1 MKKIF
6 TLFAALMMA
15 FSMFAADIPAGT
27 KFYLTPSA
35 NWNQSNARFA
45 VYFFG
50 NGEAWVSMTKVAG
63 ENNLYEV
70 TSPNK
75 VYKNLIFCRMNP
87 SAAANNWNNKWNQTS
102 DLTYD
107 GTKNHYTVKEGTWD
121 KGGGTW
127 SIWPVPA
134 QKTYKD
140 ITITITANAEPQIK
154 WWNAGD
160 KLANGGYVAMT
171 AIGAEKTYSY
181 TLAQV
186 DEATG
191 VEYSIKVGEAEGAAQ
206 QTSVNVTADF
216 KQMLAKVAV
225 MGVNN
230 WDGTDVMTASDD
242 YLSASITLPLV
253 ENKSYQLKLTV
264 DGAWFGG
271 SSVKITSANNSAS
284 FAEDT
289 GGDGS
294 ITTSIAGDYVFTYT
308 YATKMLVVTYP
319 DNGGVTP
326 PEPDPTFDYYVTG
339 SFNEWANPDPNHGMT
354 LDGDVYKATLTL
366 AAGETQLKVTNGT
379 WDNAKGFDAM
389 GAEYEEVTREAK
401 DGNILVTLATGKD
414 VVVVYDA
421 TAGKVTFEGLTEKA
435 PSPKFD
441 YYVVGSFNDWK
452 NPDANHGMTLVG
464 DVYKATVTLNVGANM
479 LKVTNGTWENAKGFD
494 AMGAEYEEV
503 SNDTKDGNILITL
516 TEGKDVV
523 VVYNATTGK
532 VTFEGLTEK
541 VVVTPDV
548 ITYVLMGVGGDWT
561 TGIALTKNETAEY
574 GEEYVLLGQEIAE
587 GDAVKVVT
595 LVNGVAEAYC
605 GAVENASPVKFEF
618 DNDGNIVL
626 LPGKYDF
633 YFKVNDPTTYED
645 DAMYIA
651 GEAYPVEPE
660 YNVVEDEITNLMIDM
675 ESMCIIGGPSAEF
688 GVDVFL
694 ALTEQ
699 NQDGTWA
706 LSDESSVAIQ
716 GVDATFIDGYAYD
729 IDVYAPAVKVVLHV
743 EFGGTKYELQI
754 DMTSKPVVIEIA
766 DAIVSK
772 EEYPDGMGGTYTNW
786 TMDGQ
791 WSDGETTYPVLVDM
805 PDFDPTIVEADMMVT
820 IRIGSWLE
828 VMYGAAEGL
837 VHATVAENVV
847 TLTGTLTSYAAG
859 TWEVTISG
867 TLPGGATTALDN
879 IDATVAPVK
888 AIVNGQLVI
897 TKDGVQYN
905 AQGAILK

>member
-230 WDGTDVMTASDD
+230 WDGTDVMTAADD

-271 SSVKITSANNSAS
+271 SSVKITKTNYSAS

-541 VVVTPDV
+541 LPAV
-548 ITYVLMGVGGDWT
+548 ITYVLMGVNNDWT
-561 TGIALTKNETAEY
+561 TGIPLVRNEENTEF
-574 GEEYVLLGQEIAE
+574 EEYMLLGQEILD

-595 LVNGVAEAYC
+595 LTDGVATAWC
-605 GAVENASPVKFEF
+605 GDVDVQSIELLGITFDEN
-618 DNDGNIVL
+618 GNVVL
-626 LPGKYDF
+626 APGKYDF
-633 YFKVNDPTTYED
+633 YYKVAENGI
-645 DAMYIA
+645 YIA

-660 YNVVEDEITNLMIDM
+660 YDVMDITMTNLVVEEMEGFLVLTASDDENTGLNVM
-675 ESMCIIGGPSAEF
+675 
-688 GVDVFL
+688 L
-694 ALTEQ
+694 AL
-699 NQDGTWA
+699 NQDGSLNTEVSYMA
-706 LSDESSVAIQ
+706 LVQ
-716 GVDATFIDGYAYD
+716 GWSETVLPIVEGTITNAYNEELATDVYTGLVVVEYGEGLLGLNLTMYAKPIVVTDVVVTDATIT
-729 IDVYAPAVKVVLHV
+729 V
-743 EFGGTKYELQI
+743 ETE
-754 DMTSKPVVIEIA
+754 D
-766 DAIVSK
+766 
-772 EEYPDGMGGTYTNW
+772 DGMGGTYENITVSANWNESVLVIEGVEKAHEGFIQIKEIFEVDGEEDWYIWMCMNGVITTVDNVLTVTGEFKNNW
-786 TMDGQ
+786 TGDV
-791 WSDGETTYPVLVDM
+791 Y
-805 PDFDPTIVEADMMVT
+805 
-820 IRIGSWLE
+820 
-828 VMYGAAEGL
+828 
-837 VHATVAENVV
+837 N
-847 TLTGTLTSYAAG
+847 
-859 TWEVTISG
+859 VTISG
-867 TLPGGATTALDN
+867 TLPGGTTTALDN

-905 AQGAILK
+905 AAGAQVK

>member
-87 SAAANNWNNKWNQTS
+87 GAAANNWNNKWNQTS

-171 AIGAEKTYSY
+171 ATGAEKTYSY

-401 DGNILVTLATGKD
+401 DGNILVTLAAGKD

-421 TAGKVTFEGLTEKA
+421 NAGKVTFEGLTEKV

-441 YYVVGSFNDWK
+441 YYVTGSFNDWA
-452 NPDANHGMTLVG
+452 NPDPNHGMTLVG

-503 SNDTKDGNILITL
+503 SNDTQDGNILITL

-541 VVVTPDV
+541 LPAV
-548 ITYVLMGVGGDWT
+548 ITYVLMGVNNDWT
-561 TGIALTKNETAEY
+561 TGISLVRNEENTEY
-574 GEEYVLLGQEIAE
+574 EEYMLLGQEILA

-595 LVNGVAEAYC
+595 LTDGVATAWC
-605 GAVENASPVKFEF
+605 GDVDVQSIELLGVTFDEN
-618 DNDGNIVL
+618 GNVVL
-626 LPGKYDF
+626 APGKYDF
-633 YFKVNDPTTYED
+633 YYKVAENGI
-645 DAMYIA
+645 YIA

-660 YNVVEDEITNLMIDM
+660 YNVVEDEITNLNIDM
-675 ESMCIIGGPSAEF
+675 ESMCIIGGPSAKF

-729 IDVYAPAVKVVLHV
+729 IDVDAPAVKVVLRV
-743 EFGGTKYELQI
+743 EFGGSNYELHI
-754 DMTSKPVVIEIA
+754 DMVSKPVVIEIA

-805 PDFDPTIVEADMMVT
+805 PDFDPTIVEADMTVT
-820 IRIGSWLE
+820 ITIGSWLE

-879 IDATVAPVK
+879 IDATVAPAK

-905 AQGAILK
+905 AAGAQVK

>member
-1 MKKIF
+1 
-6 TLFAALMMA
+6 MMA

-87 SAAANNWNNKWNQTS
+87 GAAANNWNNKWNQTS

-171 AIGAEKTYSY
+171 ATGAEKTYSY

-479 LKVTNGTWENAKGFD
+479 LKVTNGTWDNAKGFD

-503 SNDTKDGNILITL
+503 SNDTQDGNILITL

-574 GEEYVLLGQEIAE
+574 GEEYVLRGQEIAE

-595 LVNGVAEAYC
+595 LVNGVAKAWC
-605 GAVENASPVKFEF
+605 GAVENVSPVKYEF
-618 DNDGNIVL
+618 DENGNIVL

-633 YFKVNDPTTYED
+633 YFKVNDPTTDED
-645 DAMYIA
+645 DAMYIT

-660 YNVVEDEITNLMIDM
+660 YNVVEDEITNLEIDM
-675 ESMCIIGGPSAEF
+675 ESMCIIGGPSAQF

-694 ALTEQ
+694 VLTEQ
-699 NQDGTWA
+699 NLDGTWA

-729 IDVYAPAVKVVLHV
+729 IDVNAPAVKVVLHV

-805 PDFDPTIVEADMMVT
+805 PAFDPTIVEADMMVT
-820 IRIGSWLE
+820 IQIGSWLD
-828 VMYGAAEGL
+828 VFYGAAEGL

-847 TLTGTLTSYAAG
+847 TLTGTLTSHTAG

-879 IDATVAPVK
+879 IDATVAPAK